1 MTSMS
6 SWLQANLFRARSA
19 MAHLALLGLCGLS
32 PAFAQ
37 ETPDPVGNSAKD
49 APPASGA
56 AVNEAGSA
64 NSEAGAAG
72 RTPSGSTMGLRP
84 EPVQTISHRLT
95 SGERLRIYQA
105 SVFNPTTLTSPA
117 LGAAIDQW
125 QDEPTEWGQGM
136 AGYGRRLG
144 SGLGRNL
151 ANKSI
156 IFGVAALDGE
166 DPRYFRSDSPGIV
179 SRSGHAV
186 VSAFISYRE
195 DGSRAP
201 AYAHF
206 AGAYG
211 SSFLANSWYPPSK
224 ATAEQALVRGTT
236 KLGMNAA
243 MNVLRE
249 FWPDLKRRLHFGR

>member
-1 MTSMS
+1 
-6 SWLQANLFRARSA
+6 
-19 MAHLALLGLCGLS
+19 
-32 PAFAQ
+32 
-37 ETPDPVGNSAKD
+37 
-49 APPASGA
+49 
-56 AVNEAGSA
+56 
-64 NSEAGAAG
+64 
-72 RTPSGSTMGLRP
+72 MGLRP

-95 SGERLRIYQA
+95 ADERLRIYRA
-105 SVFNPTTLTSPA
+105 SVFNPTTLAAPA

-136 AGYGRRLG
+136 AGYARRFG

-151 ANKSI
+151 ANKTI

-166 DPRYFRSDSPGIV
+166 DPRYFRSDSPGIA
-179 SRSGHAV
+179 SRSGHAII
-186 VSAFISYRE
+186 SAFISYRE

-211 SSFLANSWYPPSK
+211 SSFLANSWYPHSK
-224 ATAEQALVRGTT
+224 ATTEQALVRGTT

-249 FWPDLKRRLHFGR
+249 FWPDLRRRLHFGR